1 MQHDR
6 SQVPARCTNL
16 LEPCQGTEEGLDV
29 GFQLKATERAADVKT
44 SGVALYNE
52 EQAPRH
58 RGRTSVSGRWM
69 RPARRLGWEIRS
81 GKVFFS
87 ICACMAQMGAYIAG
101 PILVAPWLPGDG
113 FSATL
118 ALHSAAGFLYPCLVH
133 TGHGG

>member
-1 MQHDR
+1 
-6 SQVPARCTNL
+6 
-16 LEPCQGTEEGLDV
+16 V

-44 SGVALYNE
+44 WGLRFDTTGYDG
-52 EQAPRH
+52 PRH
-58 RGRTSVSGRWM
+58 RGRTSVSGHWLRL
-69 RPARRLGWEIRS
+69 ARRMDWVIGS
-81 GKVFFS
+81 VKVFFS

-113 FSATL
+113 LSDTL